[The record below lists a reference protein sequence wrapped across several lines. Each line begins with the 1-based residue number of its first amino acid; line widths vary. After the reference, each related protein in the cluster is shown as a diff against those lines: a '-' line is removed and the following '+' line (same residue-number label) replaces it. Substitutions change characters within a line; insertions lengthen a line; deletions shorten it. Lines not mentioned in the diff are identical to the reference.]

1 MGSFQVLRVVRLRDG
16 ARLPTRGSN
25 GAGGWDLFAVN
36 GQVICPN
43 TRVSIPLGLSITVPD
58 GTYGRLAGRSSV
70 ALRHGVFVTAGV
82 IDRDYT
88 GEVGLILFSIGINP
102 YIMNEGDR
110 IGQLLIERIA
120 HVKIIEYEELEETQR
135 GCGGFGSTG
144 QR

>member
-25 GAGGWDLFAVN
+25 GAGGWDLYAVN
-36 GQVICPN
+36 DQVIRPN

-88 GEVGLILFSIGINP
+88 GEISLLLFSIGTNP
-102 YIMNEGDR
+102 YIIKEGDR
-110 IGQLLIERIA
+110 IGQLLIEKIA
-120 HVKIIEYEELEETQR
+120 HVKLIECVELEETQR

-144 QR
+144 Q